1 MWSEYSLE
9 VVDAVARNG
18 SFSAAAQELHRV
30 PSAVSYTVRQL
41 EEWLAVPLF
50 ERRHRDVEL
59 TPAGVWF
66 LQEGRSVIKK
76 MQITRQQCQQIA
88 NGWRGQLSIAV
99 DDIVKPARMRQMIV
113 DFYRHF
119 PDVELIVF
127 QEVFNGVW
135 DALADGRVEL
145 AIGATRSIPVGG
157 RYAFRDMG
165 MLSWDCVVASD
176 HPLAKMDG
184 PLSDD
189 VLRNWPSL
197 VREDTSRSLPKRT
210 TWLLDNQKR
219 VVVPDWESSAT
230 CLSAGLCVGMVP
242 SHFARPWIDR
252 GEWTALAL
260 ENPFPDAA
268 CCLTWQQNDASP
280 ALNWM
285 LDYLGD
291 SDTLNREWLRAPER
305 CAPARCLNDD
315 NRQTGHPLP
324 SGAQPDEGALR

>member
-1 MWSEYSLE
+1 M
-9 VVDAVARNG
+9 
-18 SFSAAAQELHRV
+18 
-30 PSAVSYTVRQL
+30 
-41 EEWLAVPLF
+41 
-50 ERRHRDVEL
+50 
-59 TPAGVWF
+59 
-66 LQEGRSVIKK
+66 
-76 MQITRQQCQQIA
+76 
-88 NGWRGQLSIAV
+88 
-99 DDIVKPARMRQMIV
+99 KPARMRQMIV

-176 HPLAKMDG
+176 HPLAKMEG

-242 SHFARPWIDR
+242 SHFARPWMNR

-291 SDTLNREWLRAPER
+291 SDTLNRVAAGAER
-305 CAPARCLNDD
+305 SAPARCLNDD
-315 NRQTGHPLP
+315 NRQTDHPLP
-324 SGAQPDEGALR
+324 SGAQPDGVHFDDCDSSRLLTIRSNSMLNAASPGIFRLMNGG